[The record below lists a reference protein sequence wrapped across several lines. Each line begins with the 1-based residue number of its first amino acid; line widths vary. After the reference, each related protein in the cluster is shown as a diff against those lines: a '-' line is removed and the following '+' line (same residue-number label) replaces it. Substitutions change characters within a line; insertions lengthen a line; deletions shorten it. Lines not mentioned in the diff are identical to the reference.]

1 MYNFEI
7 KESVILM
14 RFENQ
19 ICPVCQEKFNE
30 SDEIV
35 VCPECGTPH
44 HRNCYN
50 SLGECKNASLH
61 KEGFNFKP
69 VETEE
74 KIDILI
80 DDEVKNLKDVVNVV
94 NVEFNGEDSENNEN
108 LKSTIEELFNNIN
121 GKSTDQVLINKTP
134 SSYYEAAV
142 GKNQNYYMPRFL
154 IMEGTNK
161 KHLLNVCAFVF
172 PFAWAVYR
180 KMYKLALLV
189 FCIYI
194 ALMGVTMAP
203 ILSNEELMTSM
214 NNCLEEDP
222 QFYEKILLYES
233 GQNVTF
239 TKTQSE
245 FIELSKKFTISPVIA
260 YGTLFVSLTM
270 KVLLGLFAT
279 RLYKDKLKKNIERA
293 KKLSLE
299 EAQLKTYLK
308 SKYGVTPMFVA
319 FIAGFIEY
327 TFFGRF

>member
-1 MYNFEI
+1 
-7 KESVILM
+7 M

-19 ICPVCQEKFNE
+19 LCPVCEKKFIEN
-30 SDEIV
+30 DEIV

-44 HRNCYN
+44 HRSCYN
-50 SLGECKNASLH
+50 SLGECKNKSLH
-61 KEGFNFKP
+61 KEGFSFEP
-69 VETEE
+69 VKENQE

-80 DDEVKNLKDVVNVV
+80 DDEIKNTSDVINVV
-94 NVEFNGEDSENNEN
+94 NVEFNGDDAKNNED
-108 LKSTIEELFNNIN
+108 LKSTIEELFKNIN
-121 GKSTDQVLINKTP
+121 GKSTDQVLINNTP
-134 SSYYEAAV
+134 SSYYEAAI

-154 IMEGTNK
+154 IMEGTQK

-172 PFAWAVYR
+172 PFAWSVYR

-189 FCIYI
+189 FCVYI

-260 YGTLFVSLTM
+260 YGTLFVSLAM

-308 SKYGVTPMFVA
+308 SRYGVTPMFVA

>member
-1 MYNFEI
+1 
-7 KESVILM
+7 M

-19 ICPVCQEKFNE
+19 ICPVCEKKFIEN
-30 SDEIV
+30 DEIV

-44 HRNCYN
+44 HRSCYN
-50 SLGECKNASLH
+50 SLGECKNKSLH
-61 KEGFNFKP
+61 KEGFSFEP
-69 VETEE
+69 VKENQE

-80 DDEVKNLKDVVNVV
+80 DDEIKNTSDVVNVV
-94 NVEFNGEDSENNEN
+94 NVEFNGDDAKNNED
-108 LKSTIEELFNNIN
+108 LKSTIEELFKNIN
-121 GKSTDQVLINKTP
+121 GKSTDQVLINNTP
-134 SSYYEAAV
+134 SSYYEAAI

-154 IMEGTNK
+154 IMEGTQK

-319 FIAGFIEY
+319 IIVGFIEY

>member
-1 MYNFEI
+1 
-7 KESVILM
+7 M

-19 ICPVCQEKFNE
+19 ICPVCEKKFIEN
-30 SDEIV
+30 DEIV

-44 HRNCYN
+44 HRSCYN
-50 SLGECKNASLH
+50 SLGECKNKSLH
-61 KEGFNFKP
+61 KEGFSFEP
-69 VETEE
+69 VKENQE

-80 DDEVKNLKDVVNVV
+80 DDEIKNTSDVVNVV
-94 NVEFNGEDSENNEN
+94 NVEFNSDDAKNNED
-108 LKSTIEELFNNIN
+108 LKSTIEELFKNIN
-121 GKSTDQVLINKTP
+121 GKSTDQVLINNTP
-134 SSYYEAAV
+134 SSYYEAAI

-154 IMEGTNK
+154 IMEGTQK

-245 FIELSKKFTISPVIA
+245 FIELSKDFTISPVIA

-270 KVLLGLFAT
+270 KILLGLFAT

-308 SKYGVTPMFVA
+308 SRYGVTPMFVA
-319 FIAGFIEY
+319 IIVGFIEY